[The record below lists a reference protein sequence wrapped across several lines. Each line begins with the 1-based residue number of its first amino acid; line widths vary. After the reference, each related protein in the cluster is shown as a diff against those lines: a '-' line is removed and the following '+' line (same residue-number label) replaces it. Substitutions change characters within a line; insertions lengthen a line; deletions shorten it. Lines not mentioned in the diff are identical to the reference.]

1 MMNRYLLDTNIFVYA
16 VQDRDSLNNDVLAI
30 LEDYES
36 VFYMS
41 AESVKELIVAY
52 RNKRLLNKHWK
63 TAYDMVRSITD
74 DYYITI
80 LPVDN
85 EVMKTYS
92 TLDINEAEDHKDP
105 SDHIII
111 CQAITNRMP
120 LISSDH
126 KFLFYKNQ
134 GLDLIYNDR

>member
-52 RNKRLLNKHWK
+52 RNKRLLNKQWK

-74 DYYITI
+74 DYYISI

-92 TLDINEAEDHKDP
+92 TLEINEAEDHKDP

-111 CQAITNRMP
+111 CQAMTNRMP

-126 KFLFYKNQ
+126 KFLF
-134 GLDLIYNDR
+134 L

>member
-1 MMNRYLLDTNIFVYA
+1 MNRYLLDTNIFVYA
-16 VQDRDSLNNDVLAI
+16 VEDRDNLSADVIAI

-41 AESVKELIVAY
+41 AESIKELIVAF
-52 RNKRLLNKHWK
+52 RNKKLLNEKWA
-63 TAYDMVRSITD
+63 TPLDMVRSITE

-85 EVMKTYS
+85 EVMKTYAS
-92 TLDINEAEDHKDP
+92 LELNHSEDHKDP

-111 CQAITNRMP
+111 SHAMTFRMP

-126 KFLFYKNQ
+126 KFLYYKRQ
-134 GLDLIYNDR
+134 GLELIYNEK

>member
-16 VQDRDSLNNDVLAI
+16 VEDRDSLSSDVLAI

-41 AESVKELIVAY
+41 AESIKELIVAF
-52 RNKRLLNKHWK
+52 RNKKLLNKKW
-63 TAYDMVRSITD
+63 TTPYDMVRSITE
-74 DYYITI
+74 DYYITV

-92 TLDINEAEDHKDP
+92 SLELNHEENHKDP

-111 CQAITNRMP
+111 SHAMTLKMP

-126 KFLFYKNQ
+126 KFLYYKRQ
-134 GLDLIYNDR
+134 GLELIYNEK

>member
-16 VQDRDSLNNDVLAI
+16 VEDRDCLSTDVLAI

-41 AESVKELIVAY
+41 AESIKELIVAF
-52 RNKRLLNKHWK
+52 RNKKLLNKKW
-63 TAYDMVRSITD
+63 TSPLDMVRSITE
-74 DYYITI
+74 DYYITV

-92 TLDINEAEDHKDP
+92 SLELNHLEDHKDP

-111 CQAITNRMP
+111 SHAMTLRMP

-126 KFLFYKNQ
+126 KFLYYRPQ
-134 GLDLIYNDR
+134 GLDLIFNEK

>member
-41 AESVKELIVAY
+41 AESVKELIVSY
-52 RNKRLLNKHWK
+52 RNKRLLNKQWK
-63 TAYDMVRSITD
+63 TAYDMVRYITD

-92 TLDINEAEDHKDP
+92 TLAINEAEDHKDP

>member
-1 MMNRYLLDTNIFVYA
+1 MNRYLLDTNIFVYA
-16 VQDRDSLNNDVLAI
+16 VEDRDNLSADVLAI

-41 AESVKELIVAY
+41 AESIKELIVAF
-52 RNKRLLNKHWK
+52 RNKKLLNEKWA
-63 TAYDMVRSITD
+63 TPLDMVRSITE

-85 EVMKTYS
+85 EVMKTYAS
-92 TLDINEAEDHKDP
+92 LELNHSEDHKDP
-105 SDHIII
+105 SNHIII
-111 CQAITNRMP
+111 SHAMTFRMP

-126 KFLFYKNQ
+126 KFLYYKRQ
-134 GLDLIYNDR
+134 GLDLIYNEK

>member
-1 MMNRYLLDTNIFVYA
+1 MNRYLLDTNIFVYA
-16 VQDRDSLNNDVLAI
+16 VEDRDNLSADVLAI

-41 AESVKELIVAY
+41 AESIKELIVAF
-52 RNKRLLNKHWK
+52 RNKKLLNEKWA
-63 TAYDMVRSITD
+63 TPLDMVRSITE

-85 EVMKTYS
+85 EVMKTYAS
-92 TLDINEAEDHKDP
+92 LELNHSEDHKDP

-111 CQAITNRMP
+111 SHALTFRMP

-126 KFLFYKNQ
+126 KFLYYKRQ
-134 GLDLIYNDR
+134 GLDLIYNEK

>member
-1 MMNRYLLDTNIFVYA
+1 MNRYLLDTNIFVYA
-16 VQDRDSLNNDVLAI
+16 VEDRDNLSADVLAI

-41 AESVKELIVAY
+41 AESIRELIVAF
-52 RNKRLLNKHWK
+52 RNKKLLNEKWK
-63 TAYDMVRSITD
+63 TPLDMVRSITE
-74 DYYITI
+74 DYFITV

-85 EVMKTYS
+85 EVMKTYAS
-92 TLDINEAEDHKDP
+92 IQLNQSEDHKDP

-111 CQAITNRMP
+111 SHAMTFRMP

-126 KFLFYKNQ
+126 KFLYYKRQ
-134 GLDLIYNDR
+134 GLDLIYNEK

>member
-52 RNKRLLNKHWK
+52 RNKRLLNKQWK

-74 DYYITI
+74 DYYISI

-92 TLDINEAEDHKDP
+92 TLEINEAEDHKDP

-111 CQAITNRMP
+111 CQAMTNRMP

>member
-1 MMNRYLLDTNIFVYA
+1 MNRYLLDTNIFVYA
-16 VQDRDSLNNDVLAI
+16 VEDRDSLSSDVLAI

-41 AESVKELIVAY
+41 AESIKELIVAF
-52 RNKRLLNKHWK
+52 RNKKLLNKKW
-63 TAYDMVRSITD
+63 TTPYDMVRSITE
-74 DYYITI
+74 DYYITV

-92 TLDINEAEDHKDP
+92 SLELNHEENHNDP

-111 CQAITNRMP
+111 SHAMTLKMP

-126 KFLFYKNQ
+126 KFLYYKRQ
-134 GLDLIYNDR
+134 GLELIYNEK

>member
-52 RNKRLLNKHWK
+52 RNKRLLNKQWK

-74 DYYITI
+74 DYYISI

-92 TLDINEAEDHKDP
+92 TLEINEAEDHKDP

-111 CQAITNRMP
+111 CQAMTNRMP

-134 GLDLIYNDR
+134 GLDLIYNDQ